1 MKIPKYIEKLIE
13 KRARLAALL
22 NHADYKLAE
31 WLEKN
36 GVVVEECDIHGGC
49 EMYVNPWDSARRV
62 EQAIKDK

>member
-13 KRARLAALL
+13 KRAGLAELL

-36 GVVVEECDIHGGC
+36 GVAVETYMVVAKCMSIRGILQKE
-49 EMYVNPWDSARRV
+49 
-62 EQAIKDK
+62 